1 MKSGRLG
8 WNWILYKNVKESL
21 VSEDRVLEFDL
32 VIWFSLIHIKI
43 CFNWNKLS
51 IIDKSNWEDILSHII
66 YNEKNIPWLKIDKVI
81 DKQVDFNY

>member
-1 MKSGRLG
+1 M
-8 WNWILYKNVKESL
+8 ILFIKNFKII
-21 VSEDRVLEFDL
+21 EFY
-32 VIWFSLIHIKI
+32 IKI